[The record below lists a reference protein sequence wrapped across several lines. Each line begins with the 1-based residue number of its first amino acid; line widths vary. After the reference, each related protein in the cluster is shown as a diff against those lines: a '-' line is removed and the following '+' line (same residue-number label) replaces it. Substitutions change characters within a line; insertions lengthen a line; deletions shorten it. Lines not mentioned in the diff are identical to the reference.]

1 MADWTT
7 ITETATDPDAPVT
20 SSLLKALRDNPI
32 AIAEGASGATRIDQ
46 PAMGTWLY
54 TAGGVGTMAFLA
66 IELASGSSISHGST
80 RAGSLL
86 EYAGV
91 KTGANGLSLS
101 GVSPSGTWRL
111 MGYLEN
117 STGANLKVAST
128 WIRIS

>member
-20 SSLLKALRDNPI
+20 STLIKALRDNPA
-32 AIAEGASGATRIDQ
+32 AIAGGASGAPRIDQ

-54 TAGGVGTMAFLA
+54 TAGGIGTMAFLC
-66 IELASGSSISHGST
+66 ILLGPFVSISHGDT

-91 KTGANGLSLS
+91 SGSGALMLS
-101 GVSPSGTWRL
+101 GVNPSGTWRL
-111 MGYLEN
+111 MSYLKN
-117 STGANLKVAST
+117 SSNANVKVAST

>member
-20 SSLLKALRDNPI
+20 STLIKALRDNPS
-32 AIAEGASGATRIDQ
+32 AIAEGASGAPRIDQ

-54 TAGGVGTMAFLA
+54 TAGGIGTMAFLA
-66 IELASGSSISHGST
+66 IRLGPFASISHGTT

-91 KTGANGLSLS
+91 TDSGTLVMS
-101 GVSPSGTWRL
+101 GVNPSGTWRL
-111 MGYLEN
+111 MSYLKN
-117 STGANLKVAST
+117 SSSSNIIVAAT

>member
-20 SSLLKALRDNPI
+20 STLIKALRDNPA
-32 AIAEGASGATRIDQ
+32 AIAEGASGAPRINQ

-66 IELASGSSISHGST
+66 IALPLGSSISHGST

-91 KTGANGLSLS
+91 TSSGTLTLSS
-101 GVSPSGTWRL
+101 VSPSGTWRL
-111 MGYLEN
+111 MGYVSN
-117 STGANLKVAST
+117 TSVGMMKVASM

>member
-1 MADWTT
+1 MAEWTT

-20 SSLLKALRDNPI
+20 STLIKALRDNPA
-32 AIAEGASGATRIDQ
+32 AIAEGASGAPRINQ

-54 TAGGVGTMAFLA
+54 TAGGIGTMAFLA
-66 IELASGSSISHGST
+66 IYLGPFDSISHGAT

-91 KTGANGLSLS
+91 TDSGGLAMS
-101 GVSPSGTWRL
+101 GVNPSGTWRL
-111 MGYLEN
+111 MSYLKN
-117 STGANLKVAST
+117 SSSANIRVAST

>member
-20 SSLLKALRDNPI
+20 SSLIKALRDNPS
-32 AIAEGASGATRIDQ
+32 AIAEGASGAPRIDQ

-54 TAGGVGTMAFLA
+54 TAGGIGTMAFLA
-66 IELASGSSISHGST
+66 IELGPSASISHGTT

-91 KTGANGLSLS
+91 QAGGILALS

-111 MGYLEN
+111 MGYVTN
-117 STGANLKVAST
+117 TSGANLKVAST

>member
-20 SSLLKALRDNPI
+20 STLIKALRDNPA
-32 AIAEGASGATRIDQ
+32 AIAEGASGAPRIDQ

-54 TAGGVGTMAFLA
+54 TAGGIGTMAFLSIQLVPFA
-66 IELASGSSISHGST
+66 SISHGAT

-91 KTGANGLSLS
+91 SDSGSLVLS
-101 GVSPSGTWRL
+101 GVNPSGTWRL
-111 MGYLEN
+111 MSYLKN
-117 STGANLKVAST
+117 SSSANIKVAST

>member
-20 SSLLKALRDNPI
+20 SVLVKALRDNPQ
-32 AIAEGASGATRIDQ
+32 AIAEGASGAPRIDQ
-46 PAMGTWLY
+46 RAMGTWLY
-54 TAGGVGTMAFLA
+54 TAGGIGTMAFLA
-66 IELASGSSISHGST
+66 IELLPSGTISPGAT

-91 KTGANGLSLS
+91 KDGAGGLALS

-111 MGYLEN
+111 MGYLSN
-117 STGANLKVAST
+117 GTGAVIKVAST
-128 WIRIS
+128 WVRIS